1 MRIDAEQLIQ
11 DNSIVQVVSR
21 YVNLKK
27 EGAEHVGI
35 CPFHDDTK
43 ASLKVNERKK
53 LYSCFA
59 CGAGGDTIDFLTR
72 MGRTFHESCAEI
84 NGGILPE
91 GSNPEQRQAK
101 EAKPAPNSW
110 RPVTPAPNE
119 PNEFRHYRH
128 GIASRSWAYRDPD
141 GNVLGYVC
149 RFDLADGE
157 KEVLPYV
164 FATDGNRSEWRWMG
178 LGKPRPLYNLHLI
191 KKNPT
196 ATLIICEGEKTADA
210 INEQVDLTRSVAVT
224 WIGGANGIENADWSP
239 VHGRKVVYWP
249 DHDTEQKYA
258 AKHPKAGQVKPW
270 HEQPGNHAMLEI
282 NKILEAHCGTR
293 KWVNV
298 PDEFPHKWDAA
309 DKEWQPGEL
318 RKFVNDHLSDVPSVP
333 HYMDDAFEVEE
344 PKPEPPKK
352 PTRKDGPQ
360 NPPPPP
366 AIPAA
371 PQAADYSAEASFA
384 ANDHFRMLGYD
395 KDENSRL
402 VYYFF
407 SFDAK
412 AVIKLAPSG
421 MNKSNLMMLAP
432 LNWWEQMFPGSSKT
446 RVDVDAATQFLIFHS
461 HQVGTFKEKF
471 IRGRGAWVD
480 EGKFVIHTGD
490 ILLVDGQVTPL
501 KAFRSRYVYEIGER
515 LGFGTTQQ
523 LPASDAYEL
532 INKAKWL
539 MWEREINAYLLAG
552 WCVIAPFCGILQ
564 WRPHIWVTGPAGSG
578 KSWVMDNIVKKLLG
592 DTALVVQG
600 KTTEAGV
607 RGLLQ
612 NDARAVLFDE
622 SDVDNNNDKERVQN
636 VLALARSS
644 SYHDGGLI
652 GKGTQTGGGR
662 TYTMRSCFAFSS
674 IGVQLNQQS
683 DRSRFTILGLVS
695 FEGQRTKEDFLNFEN
710 EWTKLVTDEYVKGLQ
725 SRTMNLLPT
734 ILNNSR
740 TFADAVA
747 HVIGQRRIGDQ
758 VGGMLAGAYSLSSS
772 KTISYDE
779 AVEWVKSRD
788 WTDERGLELTKDEYR
803 LFGKLMGHMI
813 RVETERGH
821 IERSVGELILL
832 ATRRRTE
839 LGMSAEVAANR
850 LRRLGMMVKNERI
863 MFANNADSLAN
874 LLRDSPWTNNYNKIL
889 ERLPGAQK
897 EDSRTYYPGF
907 QARGVSVPL
916 TMVSDGTSDMPL
928 EVPYAAQRIGENNN
942 CPF

>member
-11 DNSIVQVVSR
+11 NNSIVQVVSN
-21 YVNLKK
+21 YVHLKR
-27 EGAEHVGI
+27 EGSEHVGI
-35 CPFHDDTK
+35 CPFHEDTK
-43 ASLKVNERKK
+43 ASLKVNEKKK

-59 CGAGGDTIDFLTR
+59 CGAAGDTIDFLTR
-72 MGRTFHESCAEI
+72 MGRTFHEACQEI
-84 NGGILPE
+84 NGGYLPE
-91 GSNPEQRQAK
+91 STTPEQRQAK
-101 EAKPAPNSW
+101 PAAPAPNSW
-110 RPVTPAPNE
+110 KHVNPAPNE
-119 PNEFRHYRH
+119 ATEFRHYRH
-128 GIASRSWAYRDPD
+128 GNASKSWAYRDKD
-141 GNVLGYVC
+141 GNVIGYVC
-149 RFDLADGE
+149 RFDLQDGS

-178 LGKPRPLYNLHLI
+178 FEKPRPLYNLDKLI
-191 KKNPT
+191 QNPN
-196 ATLIICEGEKTADA
+196 ATIVVCEGEKTADA
-210 INEQVDLTRSVAVT
+210 IQSQVEPAKTVSVT
-224 WIGGANGIENADWSP
+224 WIGGANGIDNADFEP
-239 VHGRKVVYWP
+239 LLGRKIIFWP
-249 DHDTEQKYA
+249 DND
-258 AKHPKAGQVKPW
+258 
-270 HEQPGNHAMLEI
+270 QPGHKAMQEI
-282 NKILEAHCGTR
+282 NKKIEPHCATR

-298 PDEFPHKWDAA
+298 PEDLPKKWDAA
-309 DKEWQPGEL
+309 DKEWNPGEL
-318 RKFVNDHLSDVPSVP
+318 REFILTNLIEIPN
-333 HYMDDAFEVEE
+333 YMDDAFDVEE
-344 PKPEPPKK
+344 PKPTPPKK
-352 PTRKDGPQ
+352 PTRKDGPK

-366 AIPAA
+366 RTEA
-371 PQAADYSAEASFA
+371 PKDADYTAEASFS
-384 ANDHFRMLGYD
+384 ANDHFRMIGYD

-432 LNWWEQMFPGSSKT
+432 LNWWEQMFPGSAKV

-490 ILLVDGQVTPL
+490 ILLVDGQMTPL

-523 LPASDAYEL
+523 LGSAEAYKL
-532 INKAKWL
+532 IEKSKWL

-578 KSWVMDNIVKKLLG
+578 KSWVMDNIVKRLLG

-622 SDVDNNNDKERVQN
+622 SDVDNNNDKERIQN
-636 VLALARSS
+636 ILALARSS

-683 DRSRFTILGLVS
+683 DRSRFTILGLTS
-695 FEGQRTKEDFLNFEN
+695 FEAQRSKEDFMNFEK
-710 EWTKLVTDEYVKGLQ
+710 EWLKLVTDDYVKGLQ
-725 SRTMNLLPT
+725 SRTMNMLPT
-734 ILNNSR
+734 ILKNSR

-772 KTISYDE
+772 KEITYDD
-779 AVEWVKSRD
+779 AIEWVKSRD

-803 LFGKLMGHMI
+803 LFSKIMGHMTK
-813 RVETERGH
+813 VETERGH
-821 IERSVGELILL
+821 LERSVGELVLV
-832 ATRRRTE
+832 ASGRRSE
-839 LGMSAEVAANR
+839 IGMSNQVAGNR
-850 LRRLGMMVKNERI
+850 LRRLGMMVKDDRI
-863 MFANNADSLAN
+863 VFANNADSLSTV
-874 LLRDSPWTNNYNKIL
+874 LRDSPWTNNYNKIL
-889 ERLPGAQK
+889 ERLPGAQR
-897 EDSRTYYPGF
+897 EDSRVYYPGLK
-907 QARGVSVPL
+907 ARGVSIPL
-916 TMVSDGTSDMPL
+916 NMVSEGTSDMPL
-928 EVPYAAQRIGENNN
+928 EVPYSASWTNSEDP
-942 CPF
+942 PF

>member
-11 DNSIVQVVSR
+11 DNDIAQVIGR
-21 YVNLKK
+21 YVTLKR
-27 EGAEHVGI
+27 EGAEQVGI
-35 CPFHDDTK
+35 CPFHEDTTS
-43 ASLKVNERKK
+43 SLKVNAKK
-53 LYSCFA
+53 NVYKCFA
-59 CGAGGDTIDFLTR
+59 CGAGGDSIDFLMR
-72 MGRTFHESCAEI
+72 MGRTFHEACAEI
-84 NGGILPE
+84 NGGYLPE
-91 GSNPEQRQAK
+91 TSSPEQRQAK
-101 EAKPAPNSW
+101 QATPAPNSW
-110 RPVTPAPNE
+110 KPVTPAPNE
-119 PNEFRHYRH
+119 ATEFRHYRH
-128 GIASRSWAYRDPD
+128 GIASRSWAYRDQD

-149 RFDLADGE
+149 RFDLADGS

-164 FATDGNRSEWRWMG
+164 FATDGKRSEWRWMG
-178 LGKPRPLYNLHLI
+178 FQKPRPLYNLHLI
-191 KKNPT
+191 HQNPT
-196 ATLIICEGEKTADA
+196 ATILICEGEKTADA
-210 INEQVDLTRSVAVT
+210 IQSQLNPEKTVAVT

-239 VHGRKVVYWP
+239 VHGRRIIYWP
-249 DHDTEQKYA
+249 DHDE
-258 AKHPKAGQVKPW
+258 
-270 HEQPGNHAMLEI
+270 PGHKAMLEI
-282 NKILEAHCGTR
+282 NKKLEPHCETR

-298 PDEFPHKWDAA
+298 PEDFPKKWDAA

-318 RKFVNDHLSDVPSVP
+318 RQFVLDKNGPVP
-333 HYMDDAFEVEE
+333 HYMDEAFDVEE
-344 PKPEPPKK
+344 PKPQPPKK

-366 AIPAA
+366 RTEA
-371 PQAADYSAEASFA
+371 PKLSDVGSDIGFA
-384 ANDHFRMLGYD
+384 FNEHFRMLGYD

-412 AVIKLAPSG
+412 SVIKLAPSG

-432 LNWWEQMFPGSSKT
+432 LNWWEQMFPGSSKS

-461 HQVGTFKEKF
+461 HKVGTFKEKF

-480 EGKFVIHTGD
+480 DSKFIIHTGD
-490 ILLVDGQVTPL
+490 ILLVDGQPTPL
-501 KAFRSRYVYEIGER
+501 KEFRSRYVYEIGER

-523 LPASDAYEL
+523 LGAKEAFKL
-532 INKAKWL
+532 IDKAKWL

-578 KSWVMDNIVKKLLG
+578 KSWVMDNIVKRLLG

-695 FEGQRTKEDFLNFEN
+695 FEGQRTKEDFMNFEK
-710 EWTKLVTDEYVKGLQ
+710 EWTQLVTDDYVKGLQ

-734 ILNNSR
+734 ILKNSR

-758 VGGMLAGAYSLSSS
+758 VGGMLAGAYSLSSG
-772 KTISYDE
+772 KEISYDD
-779 AVEWVKSRD
+779 AIKWVQERD
-788 WTDERGLELTKDEYR
+788 WTDERSLELTKDEYR
-803 LFGKLMGHMI
+803 LFGKLMGHI
-813 RVETERGH
+813 TRVETERGH
-821 IERSVGELILL
+821 MERSVGELILI
-832 ATRRRTE
+832 ASRHRTE
-839 LGMSAEVAANR
+839 FGMSPEVASNR
-850 LRRLGMMVKNERI
+850 LRRLGIMVKDNRI
-863 MFANNADSLAN
+863 LFANNADNLASI
-874 LLRDSPWTNNYNKIL
+874 LKDSPWSNNYNKIL
-889 ERLPGAQK
+889 ERLPGAEK
-897 EDSRTYYPGF
+897 EDGKTYNPGLR
-907 QARGVSVPL
+907 ARGVSVPL
-916 TMVSDGTSDMPL
+916 NMVTEGSSDMPL
-928 EVPYAAQRIGENNN
+928 EVPYSAPWVGGEND